1 MPCIFLQRSCRALAA
16 TSLLFPLF
24 TYGAAAS
31 ANDDVVQD
39 LAVMVPDEYKDGLV
53 SVYDPQY
60 PPSYF
65 IDEDGKMVGYVLDF
79 QEQMAAKLGVESRAE
94 QAKFA
99 GIIPGI
105 LGGRYH
111 TSYFHDTPE
120 RRERMDF
127 VDVHQTGTVVMV
139 QAGNPDDIDLH
150 ELCGHVVG
158 VTAGAHQQLELMPM
172 LQEECAEQ
180 DQPPIEELA
189 FSGLNEGSLA
199 VRTGRAQAWLG
210 DAPSVGYII
219 KQTDGVFATTPTPY
233 LTGYSG
239 FAFKKGDPMALAFK
253 EALGALMED
262 GSYMQILEDWNMA
275 ETALDAPLLNGEP

>member
-1 MPCIFLQRSCRALAA
+1 MTKTIHSILRHKRQI
-16 TSLLFPLF
+16 
-24 TYGAAAS
+24 
-31 ANDDVVQD
+31 
-39 LAVMVPDEYKDGLV
+39 LAVAAIMASCAAVQAADGADPSLQAQVPEAYKNGLV
-53 SVYDPQY
+53 GVYDPQY

-65 IDEDGKMVGYVLDF
+65 IDDSGKMVGYVLDF
-79 QEQMAAKLGVESRAE
+79 QAALTTKLGIGSTAE

-120 RRERMDF
+120 RREKMDF

-139 QAGNPDDIDLH
+139 KAGNPDGLDLN
-150 ELCGHVVG
+150 ELCGHTVG
-158 VTAGAHQQLELMPM
+158 VVSGAHQQLELMPK
-172 LQEECAEQ
+172 LQKECSDRGEPA
-180 DQPPIEELA
+180 IEELA

-199 VRTGRAQAWLG
+199 VRTGRIQGWLG

-219 KQTDGVFATTPTPY
+219 KQTENVFATTPTPY

-239 FAFKKGDPMALAFK
+239 FAFPKGDPIAPVIRD
-253 EALGALMED
+253 ALGALMKD
-262 GSYMQILEDWNMA
+262 GSYIKILKDWHM
-275 ETALDAPLLNGEP
+275 ESMALDAPLLNGE

>member
-1 MPCIFLQRSCRALAA
+1 MTPFTHTRIRKGVAAAAL
-16 TSLLFPLF
+16 L
-24 TYGAAAS
+24 AAAS
-31 ANDDVVQD
+31 SSATGAEGVDAALNAQ
-39 LAVMVPDEYKDGLV
+39 VPDAYKNGIIG
-53 SVYDPQY
+53 VYDPQY

-65 IDEDGKMVGYVLDF
+65 IDDSGEMVGYVLDF
-79 QEQMAAKLGVESRAE
+79 QAALTTKLGIASTAE

-139 QAGNPDDIDLH
+139 RVGNPDGLDLN
-150 ELCGHVVG
+150 ELCGHSVG
-158 VTAGAHQQLELMPM
+158 VGTGGHQQLELMPK
-172 LQEECAEQ
+172 LQAECTERGEPA
-180 DQPPIEELA
+180 IEEFA
-189 FSGLNEGSLA
+189 FSGLNEGALA
-199 VRTGRAQAWLG
+199 VRTGRVQGWLG

-219 KQTDGVFATTPTPY
+219 KQTENTFEITPTPY

-239 FAFKKGDPMALAFK
+239 FAFPKGDPIAPVVRD
-253 EALGALMED
+253 ALGALIED
-262 GSYMQILEDWNMA
+262 GSYIKILKDWNM
-275 ETALDAPLLNGEP
+275 ESMALEAPLLNGE

>member
-1 MPCIFLQRSCRALAA
+1 MPRTFSSKSFRTLVPA
-16 TSLLFPLF
+16 SLLLPLLS
-24 TYGAAAS
+24 YGAVAN
-31 ANDDVVQD
+31 ANDNVRQD
-39 LAVMVPDEYKDGLV
+39 LAAKVPDEYAAGLV

-65 IDEDGKMVGYVLDF
+65 IDEDGNMVGYVLDF
-79 QEQMAAKLGVESRAE
+79 QEQLAAKLGLDSRAE

-120 RRERMDF
+120 RREQMDF

-139 QAGNPDDIDLH
+139 APDNPEGLDLH
-150 ELCGHVVG
+150 ELCGHTVG
-158 VTAGAHQQLELMPM
+158 VTSGGHQQLELMPQ
-172 LQEECAEQ
+172 LQEECAERGE
-180 DQPPIEELA
+180 PAIKELA

-219 KQTDGVFATTPTPY
+219 KQTDGAFATTPTAH

-239 FAFKKGDPMALAFK
+239 FAFKKGDPMAEVFK
-253 EALGALMED
+253 DALGALMED

-275 ETALDAPLLNGEP
+275 ETALDVPLLNGEP